1 MSDATGLYLRPIID
15 DARASSAFD
24 AAVASAARAEV
35 IGRLD
40 GEILRV
46 VLGIDQVV
54 EWASDMGLEGAA
66 DRIELLTASRAP
78 FAGLA
83 PDRPRLMGVVNVTPD
98 SFSDGGLFTDP
109 EQAVDHGLR
118 LIEEGADIIDV
129 GGESTR
135 PGATPVTAAEEM
147 IRVLPVVRG
156 LVAAG
161 VPVSID
167 TRHAEVMRAAIDAGA
182 TVVNDVT
189 ALTGDSD
196 SLAVVRDSGASVVL
210 MHMRGDPRTMQQAP
224 TYDDVVLDVFDYLER
239 RLAVCLNA
247 GIPRAR
253 IAVDPGIGFG
263 KSVAHNLELLRNAAI
278 FHGLG
283 CVVLYGLS
291 RKSFIGKLS
300 HGEPPSHRVPGS
312 IAAGMAAV
320 GRGIQLLRVHDVAA
334 TTQAL
339 AIWRAIAA
347 PDGAAENS

>member
-1 MSDATGLYLRPIID
+1 MTDATGLYLRPIID
-15 DARASSAFD
+15 DARTGSDFD
-24 AAVASAARAEV
+24 AALASATRAEV
-35 IGRLD
+35 AGRIG
-40 GEILRV
+40 GEVIRV
-46 VLGIDQVV
+46 VIGIDQVV
-54 EWASDMGLEGAA
+54 EWAGDMGLDGAA
-66 DRIELLTASRAP
+66 DRIELLTAPRAP

-118 LIEEGADIIDV
+118 RVEEGADIIDV

-147 IRVLPVVRG
+147 TRVLPVVRG
-156 LVAAG
+156 LANAG
-161 VPVSID
+161 ARVSID
-167 TRHAEVMRAAIDAGA
+167 TRHATVMRAAIDAGA

-196 SLAVVRDSGASVVL
+196 AIAAVRDTGVSVVL
-210 MHMRGDPRTMQQAP
+210 
-224 TYDDVVLDVFDYLER
+224 ER
-239 RLAVCLNA
+239 RVAVCLKA

-263 KSVAHNLELLRNAAI
+263 KSVAHNLALMRNAAI

-291 RKSFIGKLS
+291 RKSFIAKLS
-300 HGEPPSHRVPGS
+300 HGERPTDRLPGS
-312 IAAGMAAV
+312 IAAGMAAIS
-320 GRGIQLLRVHDVAA
+320 RGVQLLRVHDIAA
-334 TTQAL
+334 TMQAL
-339 AIWRAIAA
+339 AIWRALMS
-347 PDGAAENS
+347 PDGDPEKA